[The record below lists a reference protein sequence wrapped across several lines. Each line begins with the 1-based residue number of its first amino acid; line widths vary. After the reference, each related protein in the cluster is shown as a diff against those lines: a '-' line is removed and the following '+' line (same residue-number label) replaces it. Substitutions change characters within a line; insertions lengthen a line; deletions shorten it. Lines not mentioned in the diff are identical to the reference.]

1 VCAKTKSLFN
11 SARNRFRLRR
21 VKDTGGRAG
30 TGGAF
35 MDDIARRAFI
45 KGASIGAL
53 AYSVGGVEV
62 LLTPR
67 EARAQGLAF
76 KMLTPDEAA
85 TLEAIGDTLAIGARQ
100 AGIAHFVDQQLTQP
114 PPLALLS
121 VRVNEIRPPYVNFYR
136 GALGA
141 IAIAAKAMHG
151 RKFGECDEAEQ
162 IKFVELLARR
172 EIKDWNGPAQPQV
185 YAILRNDAVDV
196 VYGTVEGFE
205 RVGVPYLPH
214 ILPEERW

>member
-1 VCAKTKSLFN
+1 
-11 SARNRFRLRR
+11 
-21 VKDTGGRAG
+21 
-30 TGGAF
+30 

-53 AYSVGGVEV
+53 AFSVGGVDV

-76 KMLTPDEAA
+76 KMLTADEAQ

-121 VRVNEIRPPYVNFYR
+121 VRVSEMRPPYVKFYR

-141 IAIAAKAMHG
+141 IETAAKAMYG
-151 RKFGECDEAEQ
+151 RKFGECDEADQ
-162 IKFVELLARR
+162 IKFVEALSRR
-172 EIKDWNGPAQPQV
+172 EIRGWEGPSQALV
-185 YAILRNDAVDV
+185 YSNLRNDAVDV

-214 ILPEERW
+214 IVPERRW

>member
-1 VCAKTKSLFN
+1 
-11 SARNRFRLRR
+11 
-21 VKDTGGRAG
+21 
-30 TGGAF
+30 

-53 AYSVGGVEV
+53 AFSVGGVEV

-67 EARAQGLAF
+67 QARAQAVPF
-76 KMLTPDEAA
+76 KVLTAEEAQ

-121 VRVNEIRPPYVNFYR
+121 VRTNEVRPPYVNFYR

-141 IAIAAKAMHG
+141 IETAAKAMHG
-151 RKFGECDEAEQ
+151 RSLGALDEGDR
-162 IKFVELLARR
+162 IKFVTLLRGREL
-172 EIKDWNGPAQPQV
+172 KDWKGPAQPLV
-185 YAILRNDAVDV
+185 YASLRNDAVDV
-196 VYGTVEGFE
+196 VYGTVDGFA

-214 ILPEERW
+214 IVPEQRW

>member
-1 VCAKTKSLFN
+1 
-11 SARNRFRLRR
+11 
-21 VKDTGGRAG
+21 
-30 TGGAF
+30 

-67 EARAQGLAF
+67 QARAQGVPF
-76 KMLTPDEAA
+76 KMLTADEAQ

-100 AGIAHFVDQQLTQP
+100 AGVAHFVDQQLTQP

-121 VRVNEIRPPYVNFYR
+121 VRVSEIRPPYVNFYR
-136 GALGA
+136 SALGA
-141 IAIAAKAMHG
+141 IEGAAKAMEG
-151 RKFGECDEAEQ
+151 RRFGELDEAAR
-162 IKFVELLARR
+162 IKFVTQLRAREL
-172 EIKDWNGPAQPQV
+172 KDWKGPAQPIV
-185 YAILRNDAVDV
+185 YASLRNDAVDV

-214 ILPEERW
+214 IVPEQRW

>member
-1 VCAKTKSLFN
+1 
-11 SARNRFRLRR
+11 
-21 VKDTGGRAG
+21 
-30 TGGAF
+30 
-35 MDDIARRAFI
+35 
-45 KGASIGAL
+45 
-53 AYSVGGVEV
+53 VGGVEV

-76 KMLTPDEAA
+76 KVLTADEAQ
-85 TLEAIGDTLAIGARQ
+85 TLEAVGDTLAIGARQ

-121 VRVNEIRPPYVNFYR
+121 VRVSEIRPPYVNFYR

-141 IAIAAKAMHG
+141 IETTAKAMHG

-162 IKFVELLARR
+162 IRFVEALSRR
-172 EIKDWNGPAQPQV
+172 ELEGWNGPPQAQV
-185 YAILRNDAVDV
+185 YGSLRNDAVDV

-214 ILPEERW
+214 IVPERRW